1 MVKLSAEAQEAVEK
15 GKVEIKV
22 WRAGALQRI
31 EFSAK
36 RFPTGNMQYLVLFTD
51 RFVDLG
57 ELVRLAEEAGLPIF
71 AANGKVFPRGKTSAD
86 FVGL

>member
-1 MVKLSAEAQEAVEK
+1 MKLSAVAQEVVER

-22 WRAGALQRI
+22 RRAGALQRI

-36 RFPTGNMQYLVLFTD
+36 RPPIGNMQYLVLFTD

-57 ELVRLAEEAGLPIF
+57 ELVRVAEEVGLPIF
-71 AANGKVFPRGKTSAD
+71 AANGKVFPKGKTAAD